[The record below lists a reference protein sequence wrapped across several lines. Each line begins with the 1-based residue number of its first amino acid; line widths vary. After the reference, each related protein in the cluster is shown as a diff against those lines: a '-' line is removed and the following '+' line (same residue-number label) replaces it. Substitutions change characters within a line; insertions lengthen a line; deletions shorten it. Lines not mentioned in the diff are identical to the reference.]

1 MTSFFIDRINPIL
14 GLTPAAVTST
24 SAVPSAVVDRKGA
37 NTAFI
42 AIDSG
47 VSSGNSL
54 TLTLFEGSVAGTA
67 STAVTLNATPAVIST
82 TAAAFTVYQVN
93 LEGFNRYIK
102 AVITPSTATS
112 VTFGINFIFADYNND
127 PALGIG
133 NAVTPLAKA

>member
-1 MTSFFIDRINPIL
+1 MSTSYFIDRVSGVL

-24 SAVPSAVVDRKGA
+24 SAVPSAVVDRKGFQ
-37 NTAFI
+37 TAFI
-42 AIDSG
+42 AVDSG
-47 VSSGNSL
+47 ISAGNGL

-67 STAVTLNATPAVIST
+67 ATAVTLQALPAVIST
-82 TAAAFTVYQVN
+82 TAAAYTVYQVN

-112 VTFGINFIFADYNND
+112 VTFGINFIFADSNND

-133 NAVTPLAKA
+133 NAVTPLSK